1 MVDTENFE
9 SEAQSEFNKFKSYSE
24 EDKSKVFENEEKIK
38 KLSQNN
44 TLSKFAEDISLY
56 FKMLK
61 DFFAKKYTKI
71 PTSIIAAIIG
81 TLLYVLSPV
90 DLIPDVIPVVGFLDD
105 ASILA
110 MCLKLCGENLKK
122 YKEWLKSQDN

>member
-9 SEAQSEFNKFKSYSE
+9 SEAQSEFNKFKSFSE
-24 EDKSKVFENEEKIK
+24 GDKSKVFENEEKIK
-38 KLSQNN
+38 GFSQNN

-61 DFFAKKYTKI
+61 DFFEKKYTKI

-81 TLLYVLSPV
+81 TLLYVLNPV
-90 DLIPDVIPVVGFLDD
+90 DLIPDFIPVVGFLTKLI
-105 ASILA
+105 SISLS
-110 MCLKLCGENLKK
+110 
-122 YKEWLKSQDN
+122 Y